1 MKDKTIDKE
10 ISNLEK
16 KLYSLKLYNENL
28 KKLDLKKSTI
38 NEYIKS
44 YDNFS
49 LRGIIDSFD
58 KWEKGEIVKS
68 TFDSKLE
75 TKLLKKIK
83 EEYLSLIKEH
93 LDEIR
98 EEEIMVRNE
107 IDKILKRIMG
117 GENERE

>member
-98 EEEIMVRNE
+98 EEEIMVR
-107 IDKILKRIMG
+107 KWG
-117 GENERE
+117 F